1 MSIQARKLRRLL
13 AENDY
18 LVAPGAYDALSAK
31 CIEAAG
37 FQVAGTTGYGMHGVV
52 LGQPDT
58 GQLTLSETVD
68 ILTKMCNAV
77 DIPILADA
85 EGGYGSALNVI
96 RTIKEYEKTG
106 VAGLFIEDQKQPP
119 NCPFI
124 KAPELITTREMIGKI
139 KAAVAAREDPSLLI
153 VARTDAPFEEAVERA
168 NAYMDAGADMVK
180 ILPKTRE
187 ELEKLPPL
195 VKGPIHLGMYAN
207 KGIND
212 GLTAED
218 CGKMGYKIIT
228 FPVSLL
234 FAQTANLLKLLQ
246 YMKENGTDEGFQAD
260 FISFAD
266 YLKFIGADY
275 YRDIYAKYIDKYLD

>member
-124 KAPELITTREMIGKI
+124 K
-139 KAAVAAREDPSLLI
+139 
-153 VARTDAPFEEAVERA
+153 F
-168 NAYMDAGADMVK
+168 
-180 ILPKTRE
+180 
-187 ELEKLPPL
+187 
-195 VKGPIHLGMYAN
+195 
-207 KGIND
+207 
-212 GLTAED
+212 LT
-218 CGKMGYKIIT
+218 Y
-228 FPVSLL
+228 PVSSL
-234 FAQTANLLKLLQ
+234 FAQTYAIMHYFEYLK
-246 YMKENGTDEGFQAD
+246 KNETDEGYD
-260 FISFAD
+260 GNFIEFED
-266 YLKFIGADY
+266 YLKFIGVE
-275 YRDIYAKYIDKYLD
+275 RIKEMGKKYGLNE

>member
-1 MSIQARKLRRLL
+1 
-13 AENDY
+13 
-18 LVAPGAYDALSAK
+18 
-31 CIEAAG
+31 
-37 FQVAGTTGYGMHGVV
+37 
-52 LGQPDT
+52 
-58 GQLTLSETVD
+58 
-68 ILTKMCNAV
+68 
-77 DIPILADA
+77 
-85 EGGYGSALNVI
+85 
-96 RTIKEYEKTG
+96 
-106 VAGLFIEDQKQPP
+106 
-119 NCPFI
+119 
-124 KAPELITTREMIGKI
+124 
-139 KAAVAAREDPSLLI
+139 
-153 VARTDAPFEEAVERA
+153 
-168 NAYMDAGADMVK
+168 MDAGADMVK

-246 YMKENGTDEGFQAD
+246 YMKENGTDEGFQGD